1 MPIELGLIRKFLFF
15 PFIHPI
21 FCTFKTYGIIK
32 IENMVSENGYDVLM
46 NIFRLVSIHACLLLQ
61 IIPEIISR
69 SRQKR
74 INFERISTQYENSNL
89 IFRDYSK
96 FNINI
101 FLLILFSS
109 VLYYS
114 AYGVRLDNNY
124 LYLGRF
130 GLMFWLAFWSY
141 FILGVKISGHQFIG
155 IIFIII
161 GTIFLVLINI
171 LINDIN
177 DLNSL
182 DVFTLF
188 SSFVLF
194 CLSIVMKKYLLEKYY
209 VSPFFIL
216 LLEGIIGIIIDF
228 IIIAFLI
235 KSNFIQIE
243 EIKNFCILIYNSG
256 IMYWAIIYFIF
267 SGITEMCIMI
277 TNFYFTPTMIGVS
290 DYISIFFEGILS
302 NIHLNLYIGIIIIII
317 GCFIYNELII
327 LKCYNLEIHTQKYI
341 SSRSSKDIDFLYS
354 EDSDY
359 EIYN

>member
-32 IENMVSENGYDVLM
+32 IEKMVSEKGYDILM
-46 NIFRLVSIHACLLLQ
+46 NIFHLVSIHACLLLQ

-114 AYGVRLDNNY
+114 TYGVRLDNNY

-141 FILGVKISGHQFIG
+141 IVLDIKISSHQFIG
-155 IIFIII
+155 IICIII

-171 LINDIN
+171 YVNNINNLNCI
-177 DLNSL
+177 DLC
-182 DVFTLF
+182 TLF
-188 SSFVLF
+188 SSLILF
-194 CLSIVMKKYLLEKYY
+194 CLSIVIKKYLLEKYY

-228 IIIAFLI
+228 IIISILLNS
-235 KSNFIQIE
+235 KFIQFE
-243 EIKNFCILIYNSG
+243 EIKNFFNLIYKSG
-256 IMYWAIIYFIF
+256 NIFWALFHFIF
-267 SGITEMCIMI
+267 SALTEMCVII

-290 DYISIFFEGILS
+290 DYLSIFIEGFLS
-302 NIHLNLYIGIIIIII
+302 NIHLNLYIGIIIIIM